1 MSGADGRRG
10 REVVG
15 VFSDGYALESAV
27 NELLNSGFDLGD
39 ISLLA
44 GEEAVVAKLGHKYEK
59 VEDVEDDDKAPRV
72 AYVPRESRGVKDGA
86 LVGALV
92 YVGATLAAGAALV
105 SGGALAMLLVSG
117 VVGAEVGGLIGAVLG
132 EFMEERHAKSL
143 QEQLDHGGLLLW
155 VRTRDSAQE
164 EKAKRIL
171 AQHSG
176 RDVHAHDVPVVTV

>member
-1 MSGADGRRG
+1 MISADGERA

-15 VFSDGYALESAV
+15 VFSDGYALECAV

-44 GEEAVVAKLGHKYEK
+44 GEKAVVSKLGHRYEK

-72 AYVPRESRGVKDGA
+72 AYVPRESRATKKGA

-92 YVGATLAAGAALV
+92 YVGAAAAAGAVLA

-117 VVGAEVGGLIGAVLG
+117 IVGAEVGGLIGAVLG
-132 EFMEERHAKSL
+132 EFMDERHAKYL

-155 VRTRDSAQE
+155 VRTRNSSLE
-164 EKAKRIL
+164 ETAKRIIT
-171 AQHSG
+171 QHSG
-176 RDVHAHDVPVVTV
+176 RDVHAHNLPVAAA